1 MVQKSRQPAEQTT
14 LTPAVFYLLLALSE
28 GERHGYELMKK
39 VTRDSGGAV
48 QMGPGTLYGSI
59 KRMLK
64 QGLIEEADDRA
75 DSILGD
81 ERRRYYRVTEAGR
94 AALTTELRRFAC
106 ALDVAGARRLV
117 RSTVVKRVKPA
128 TA

>member
-1 MVQKSRQPAEQTT
+1 MVPRGKAAPGQST

-64 QGLIEEADDRA
+64 QALIEETDERP
-75 DSILGD
+75 DSVLGD
-81 ERRRYYRVTEAGR
+81 ERRRYYRITEAGR
-94 AALTTELRRFAC
+94 TALTAELRRFAC
-106 ALDVAGARRLV
+106 ALDVAAARRLV
-117 RSTVVKRVKPA
+117 KGTVVKRVKSA
-128 TA
+128 TL